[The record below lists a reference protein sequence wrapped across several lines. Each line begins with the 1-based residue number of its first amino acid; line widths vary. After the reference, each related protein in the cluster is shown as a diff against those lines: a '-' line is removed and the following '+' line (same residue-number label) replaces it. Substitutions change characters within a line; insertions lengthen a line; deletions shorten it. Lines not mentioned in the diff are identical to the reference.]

1 MAADVPAIIFIFKGG
16 RRGKE
21 WSQNVCFESGLLVL
35 VEREVLQQIYH
46 CFALVRSGSHVY
58 PSMNPSL
65 GQGKEGPTSHWT
77 KGYPQPPEYKIGI
90 LLAWKKEGDGCGK
103 GWGGALPLS
112 SHQGCFN
119 ARSRN

>member
-1 MAADVPAIIFIFKGG
+1 MAAEVPAIIFIFKGG

-21 WSQNVCFESGLLVL
+21 RSQKVWFQTGLLFL

-65 GQGKEGPTSHWT
+65 GQQKEGPTSFPLD
-77 KGYPQPPEYKIGI
+77 KGIPT
-90 LLAWKKEGDGCGK
+90 A
-103 GWGGALPLS
+103 S
-112 SHQGCFN
+112 
-119 ARSRN
+119 